1 MIVADRLG
9 LPDARLIPTPAFM
22 TVDGAVQRA
31 QVEPGV
37 VILHGPTGTGK
48 RTAIDYWADRHH
60 VASERLAF
68 ANPPDLWELS
78 DRLASLV
85 LADTSRRNLIEL
97 QQKVIAKLGVEPRP
111 IWINPDQMT
120 AAGVR
125 LIRYIWEE
133 SGAGWPV
140 LITCSDPG
148 SARVA
153 NDGVPLDN
161 AHVIRFRTLTKPEVI
176 TWIPGYHPMYNDAPD
191 QWLVFIDDRY
201 AHGLLSRWKTF
212 TRSMTRLAAQEGS
225 TGRITS
231 RLINAVL
238 ERLDHA
244 A

>member
-22 TVDGAVQRA
+22 TVDGAVQRTQA
-31 QVEPGV
+31 EPGV

-48 RTAIDYWADRHH
+48 RTAIDYWADRHD
-60 VASERLAF
+60 VISERLAF

-78 DRLASLV
+78 DRVASLV

-111 IWINPDQMT
+111 IWIDPDQMT

-133 SGAGWPV
+133 SGAGWPL

-148 SARVA
+148 FARVA
-153 NDGVPLDN
+153 NDGVLLDN

-176 TWIPGYHPMYNDAPD
+176 TWIPGYHPMYHDAPD

-225 TGRITS
+225 TGPITS